1 MAKAPPPPENP
12 ITPPEAATGLIGHGE
27 AEATFL
33 KAFASGRM
41 PHAWLIT
48 GPKGV
53 GKATLAFRMARFLL
67 AQGMAASAD
76 EGGGM
81 GLFGDEPAPPPDK
94 TPHDLN
100 IGTDHPVFGRVRELS
115 HSDLRVLRRTIND
128 KTGKLRADIIIGD
141 KDNPEPGTVRDAIN
155 FLHLMPAESD
165 WRVLIVDAADDLNR
179 SAANALLKI
188 LEEPRPRSV
197 LILVS
202 HAPGR
207 LLPTIRSRC
216 RRLTLEPLPTETLRR
231 ELRGPCPDLGGAD
244 LDLVLALAEGS
255 LGRAITFG
263 RDQAARDLFQSI
275 AQLLGGWPD
284 FDPAGLHRFGDRL
297 AGKGGE
303 GNFEIAVTLFDW
315 WLARFVRRAAAKDR
329 PFTEVFPGESGL
341 IDRLSGAAS
350 LDHWLQSW
358 EKIGRLFARVAS
370 ANLDRKQAWV
380 TAWLVLASTRG

>member
-12 ITPPEAATGLIGHGE
+12 ITPPEAATQLIGHGE

-41 PHAWLIT
+41 PHAWLVS
-48 GPKGV
+48 GPKGI

-67 AQGMAASAD
+67 AQGMAAPAD

-81 GLFGDEPAPPPDK
+81 GLFGDEPAAAPDN
-94 TPHDLN
+94 TPFDLN
-100 IGTDHPVFGRVRELS
+100 IGPDHPIFGRVRELS
-115 HSDLRVLRRTIND
+115 HSDLRVLRRGINE
-128 KTGKLRADIIIGD
+128 KTGKLRNEIIID
-141 KDNPEPGTVRDAIN
+141 DVRDAIN

-165 WRVLIVDAADDLNR
+165 WRVLVVDSADELNR
-179 SAANALLKI
+179 NAANALLKI

-197 LILVS
+197 LILIS

-216 RRLTLEPLPTETLRR
+216 RRLVLEPLPAETLRH
-231 ELRGPCPDLGGAD
+231 ELRSHCPDLGGAD

-255 LGRAITFG
+255 LGRAVTFG

-303 GNFEIAVTLFDW
+303 ANFDIAITLFDW

-329 PFTEVFPGESGL
+329 PFTEVFPGESSL
-341 IDRLSGAAS
+341 IDRLAAAAS

-380 TAWLVLASTRG
+380 TAWLVLAATKG

>member
-1 MAKAPPPPENP
+1 MR
-12 ITPPEAATGLIGHGE
+12 
-27 AEATFL
+27 
-33 KAFASGRM
+33 AFGSGRM

-48 GPKGV
+48 GPRGI

-67 AQGMAASAD
+67 AHGMAAPAMESA
-76 EGGGM
+76 GI
-81 GLFGDEPAPPPDK
+81 GLFGDEPAPPPDQ
-94 TPHDLN
+94 TPQDLD
-100 IGTDHPVFGRVRELS
+100 IAVDHPIFNRVKELS
-115 HSDLRVLRRTIND
+115 HSDLRVLRRSVNE
-128 KTGKLRADIIIGD
+128 KTGKLRSEIVIDD
-141 KDNPEPGTVRDAIN
+141 VRAAID
-155 FLHLMPAESD
+155 FLHLMPAESA
-165 WRVLIVDAADDLNR
+165 WRVLVVDAADDLNR
-179 SAANALLKI
+179 NAANALLKI

-216 RRLTLEPLPTETLRR
+216 RRLALEPLSASALQL
-231 ELRGPCPDLGGAD
+231 ELRQHCPDLGGAD
-244 LDLVLALAEGS
+244 LDLALALAEGS

-263 RDQAARDLFQSI
+263 RDQAARDLFQSM

-284 FDPAGLHRFGDRL
+284 FDPTLLHRLGDRL

-303 GNFEIAVTLFDW
+303 ENFETAVTLLDW

-329 PFTEVFPGESGL
+329 PFAEVFPGESGL
-341 IDRLSGAAS
+341 IDRLAGAAS
-350 LDHWLQSW
+350 LDRWLQSW

-380 TAWLVLASTRG
+380 TAWLVLAATRG